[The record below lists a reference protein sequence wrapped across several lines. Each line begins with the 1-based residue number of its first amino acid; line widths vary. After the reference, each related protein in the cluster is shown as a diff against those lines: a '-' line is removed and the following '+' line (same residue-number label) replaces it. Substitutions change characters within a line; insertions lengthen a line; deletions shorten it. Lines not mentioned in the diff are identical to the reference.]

1 MRRFILIGITSRML
15 FGVYLDGLIQ
25 GNPVVVHLNELLLPI
40 ARRSINVPVG
50 IIIDLMYGIIL
61 GALSP
66 WMMFDIP
73 EAALMYMLAAG
84 FF

>member
-15 FGVYLDGLIQ
+15 FGVLDGLIQ
-25 GNPVVVHLNELLLPI
+25 GNPVVVHLNEFLLPI

-61 GALSP
+61 
-66 WMMFDIP
+66 
-73 EAALMYMLAAG
+73 AG
-84 FF
+84 LFLLLYWSLPG